1 MMFLLKQWGSRVLLP
16 IMLGALAVLAYE
28 RQWLLSIDYLLYDSA
43 QQWRQPTILNDS
55 VIIAIDEP
63 SIASIGR
70 WPWSRTVHAQLI
82 NQLYDSGSKA
92 VYFDVLFSDASIPS
106 EDLALAKAM
115 KRHGQ
120 VVLPITIE
128 PLGDQGQLIE
138 VVPAVTFY
146 ASAKAMGHA
155 HINCDFDGVCR
166 SLYLREGVGQPQWPH
181 LSAAL
186 WPLKK
191 DMMGTRALPFES
203 LSTLLIHRDYHNFIP
218 FSPAD
223 RVPKISYI
231 DVLEGRIPVNFFEG
245 KTIFIGATAAGVHDI
260 LTTPVGRLP
269 GVEITAFIHHHLY
282 QGTLIQ
288 LYEGRL
294 SALLLGGLLVLCL
307 AGISVLSSS
316 KLLLGVCV
324 LLLLESSVPF
334 YLLVAW
340 GKWLPMAPV
349 LMATLL
355 FYPLWSWLRLELAMR
370 YLKRSLLTHQ
380 NKQPPSIQLVEHF
393 NVQSSK
399 PHWLVASDTVALTI
413 EQLETISLK
422 QEVSHN
428 LLQQSIS
435 GLQEGCIIF
444 SDQGCCFLVNT
455 LATRWLPRWRSE
467 SIFDIE
473 HSLDIQVESWA
484 TLIHNTFNQQET
496 LCCAAEALIPDD
508 AGLLASYFLQLQHCE
523 IQLEGKNKAVT
534 VGVLTLTDISELKAS
549 ERLREETL
557 NFISH
562 DLRSP
567 LVSIISLIKHR
578 REVFAVKDKGDH
590 ALIDLLAK
598 IERYANRNL
607 AYSESLLQLNRAEQL
622 SVNQAVLC
630 DLLAVCEDAYEQ
642 VLPFARE
649 QNCPLICEFGEHE
662 FWLDGDYEL
671 LQRTVV
677 NLLTNAVKYGASA
690 RGVIL
695 SLALTSVNVDKTQ
708 PQKKGVD
715 NAEGDLI
722 ALTVQDFGI
731 GMTSTQ
737 KAQAFERFTRDASA
751 LEGAGLGLYF
761 IKTVVHNHLG
771 QLELRSAPNA
781 GCTITCLF
789 PLKNLNFMD

>member
-1 MMFLLKQWGSRVLLP
+1 MFLLKQWGSRVLLP
-16 IMLGALAVLAYE
+16 IVLAALAVLAYE

-43 QQWRQPTILNDS
+43 QQWRKPTVLTDS
-55 VIIAIDEP
+55 VIIAIDEQ

-70 WPWSRTVHAQLI
+70 WPWSRDVHAQLI

-92 VYFDVLFSDASIPS
+92 VYFDVLFSDASISS
-106 EDLALAKAM
+106 EDLALAAAID
-115 KRHGQ
+115 RHGQ
-120 VVLPITIE
+120 VILPMTIE

-138 VVPAVTFY
+138 VVPAMTFY
-146 ASAKAMGHA
+146 EPAKAIGHA

-166 SLYLREGVGQPQWPH
+166 SLYLREGVGQPRWPH

-186 WPLKK
+186 WPFTQNTV
-191 DMMGTRALPFES
+191 GARALPAER
-203 LSTLLIHRDYHNFIP
+203 LSALLIYRDFHNFIP

-223 RVPKISYI
+223 SVPKISYI
-231 DVLEGRIPVNFFEG
+231 DVLEGRIPTNFLAG

-269 GVEITAFIHHHLY
+269 GVEITALIYHHLY

-294 SALLLGGLLVLCL
+294 SALLLGALLVLFL

-316 KLLLGVCV
+316 KLLLGVSA
-324 LLLLESSVPF
+324 LLLVESSVAF
-334 YLLVAW
+334 YLLVVW
-340 GKWLPMAPV
+340 NRWLPVAPL

-370 YLKRSLLTHQ
+370 YLKRSLLAHQ
-380 NKQPPSIQLVEHF
+380 RKSPPSIRLVEHF
-393 NVQSSK
+393 NVQPSK

-413 EQLETISLK
+413 EQLEAISLK
-422 QEVSHN
+422 QEVSYN
-428 LLQQSIS
+428 LLQQSMS

-444 SDQGCCFLVNT
+444 SNQGCCFLVNT
-455 LATRWLPRWRSE
+455 LATAWLPRWHSE

-473 HSLDIQVESWA
+473 HSLNIHVESWA
-484 TLIHNTFNQQET
+484 VLIHDTFNQQET
-496 LCCAAEALIPDD
+496 LCCAAEALVPDE
-508 AGLLASYFLQLQHCE
+508 AGLLASYFLQLQHCK
-523 IQLEGKNKAVT
+523 IQLEGKSKPVT

-567 LVSIISLIKHR
+567 LVSIISLIKHH
-578 REVFAVKDKGDH
+578 REMFTVNDQDDH
-590 ALIDLLAK
+590 ALTDLLAK

-649 QNCPLICEFGEHE
+649 HHCPLICEFDEHE

-671 LQRTVV
+671 LQRAVV
-677 NLLTNAVKYGASA
+677 NLLTNAVKYGAST

-695 SLALTSVNVDKTQ
+695 SLALTAAHANSAQ
-708 PQKKGVD
+708 PQQEGVND
-715 NAEGDLI
+715 SGGELI

-731 GMTSTQ
+731 GMTL
-737 KAQAFERFTRDASA
+737 AQQAHAFERFTRDASA
-751 LEGAGLGLYF
+751 SEGAGLGLYF
-761 IKTVVHNHLG
+761 IKTVVQNHLG
-771 QLELRSAPNA
+771 QLQLRSEPNA
-781 GCTITCLF
+781 GCIITCLF
-789 PLKNLNFMD
+789 PLKKLTFMD